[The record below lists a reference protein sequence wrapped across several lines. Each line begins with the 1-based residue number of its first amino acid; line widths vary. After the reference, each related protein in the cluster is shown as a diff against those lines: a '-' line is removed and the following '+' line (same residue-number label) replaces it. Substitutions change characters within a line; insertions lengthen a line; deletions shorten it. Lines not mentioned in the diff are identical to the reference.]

1 MEWYTIILSVVIIM
15 GACIGAVNTYES
27 KKRMQEDIDLLK
39 KVIRDNRPI
48 MSPIDR
54 VTYSNDIL
62 DYARN
67 FTMQITALRF
77 RDFIDAHK
85 VEKLTLAIFK
95 NFASDTAS
103 EICTYID
110 KEKIDYENLLFSED
124 FLQSYVIWITFNTIK
139 SLIDKSISGFEEE

>member
-1 MEWYTIILSVVIIM
+1 
-15 GACIGAVNTYES
+15 
-27 KKRMQEDIDLLK
+27 
-39 KVIRDNRPI
+39 

-85 VEKLTLAIFK
+85 VEKLTLPIFK
-95 NFASDTAS
+95 NFASNTAS

-110 KEKIDYENLLFSED
+110 KEKIDYVEGKVDHME
-124 FLQSYVIWITFNTIK
+124 I
-139 SLIDKSISGFEEE
+139 